1 MNEQH
6 SAASKKAPFK
16 GVRNTIPDFEEGL
29 HIA

>member
-1 MNEQH
+1 MTAFGVMH
-6 SAASKKAPFK
+6 MAPFK